1 MSVITL
7 YAQFIALCSSVKTCR
22 RCFTVVDLLCSI
34 SIFEEQEEQND
45 PSDRE
50 VLW

>member
-1 MSVITL
+1 LDIEMIEAHETVVTH
-7 YAQFIALCSSVKTCR
+7 FVEVR
-22 RCFTVVDLLCSI
+22 GRCFTVVDLLFSI
-34 SIFEEQEEQND
+34 SIFEEQND